1 MEKTG
6 SSVLHE
12 LPPLSEADCIYVIER
27 RKSEFNFPIHS
38 HTEFE
43 INYVENATGAL
54 RVVGDSIE
62 EIGDYD
68 MVLITGENLEHAWQ
82 THHCTTG
89 NIREITIQFSG
100 DWLSGSVLNKNQF
113 KSIRAMFEQARKGVA
128 FSLSTI
134 LKVRY
139 LLNSLTLEV
148 VGFYSV
154 LNFLTLLYELS
165 ISKEMRTLASNS
177 FAQQNGSSLSRRIRK
192 VDKFLK
198 ENYSQDITLKDAAAI
213 VSMSEVAFSRFF
225 TAHAGKTFTEYL
237 ADIRLGH
244 VSRLLV
250 DSNKSIAEI
259 CYECGYNNLSNF
271 NRIFKRRKGCSPRDF
286 RSMYR
291 KKQLIL

>member
-6 SSVLHE
+6 NNVLHE

-43 INYVENATGAL
+43 INYVENAAGAR

-62 EIGDYD
+62 DIGDYD

-82 THHCTTG
+82 THQCITG
-89 NIREITIQFSG
+89 NIREITIQFSD
-100 DWLSGSVLNKNQF
+100 DWLSSSVLNKNQF
-113 KSIRAMFEQARKGVA
+113 KSIRAMFEQARKGVV
-128 FSLSTI
+128 FSLPTI

-139 LLNSLTLEV
+139 LLNSLTLED

-165 ISKEMRTLASNS
+165 ISKDMRTLASNS
-177 FAQQNGSSLSRRIRK
+177 FARSDESNMSRRVRK

-198 ENYSQDITLKDAAAI
+198 ENYAQDISLKDAADI

-225 TAHAGKTFTEYL
+225 TAHVGKTFTEYL
-237 ADIRLGH
+237 TDIRLGH
-244 VSRLLV
+244 ISRLLV

-271 NRIFKRRKGCSPRDF
+271 NRTFRRKKGCSPRDF
-286 RSMYR
+286 RNTYR